1 MNILVSRLRFLGD
14 IILTTPLLN
23 GLRQAYPDAKITY
36 LAEEPYIRILDHHPD
51 VDTPLGFARG
61 NTAQAWGIIRHLL
74 TRRFDIAID
83 LFGNPRSALL
93 TFLSRAKIRIGGDF
107 RMRKH
112 FYTHPISSPE
122 ANSSSIDFHLA
133 YLQPLDIEFKKR
145 NPYLAISKAEQQWA
159 KSYLHETGYNPD
171 KTIVGLHPGATWPA
185 KRWMPQRFAHLADR
199 LREQGHQVIFTM
211 GPNEES
217 ILKEVFKHS
226 TETFT
231 HPELL
236 TLRQLAALISML
248 TAYVSNDCGPMH
260 IGPAVN
266 TPTVGIFGPGE
277 PHIWF
282 PYSSDN
288 GHQLV
293 YHRLD
298 CSQCHQDLC
307 EKMDCMKAIT
317 VQNVLDKISVALNTG
332 KTL

>member
-23 GLRQAYPDAKITY
+23 GLRQAYPEAHITY
-36 LAEEPYIRILDHHPD
+36 LAEEPYIHILDHHPD
-51 VDTPLGFARG
+51 VDTLLGFARG
-61 NTAQAWGIIRHLL
+61 NTAQEWGIIRHLL

-93 TFLSRAKIRIGGDF
+93 TFLSRAKTRIGGDF

-112 FYTHPISSPE
+112 FYTRSISLPDT
-122 ANSSSIDFHLA
+122 NISSIDFHLA

-145 NPYLAISKAEQQWA
+145 NPYLTISEAEQQWA
-159 KSYLHETGYNPD
+159 NTYLQEKKIHLD
-171 KTIVGLHPGATWPA
+171 KTIIGLHPGATWPA
-185 KRWMPQRFAHLADR
+185 KRWMPQRFAQLADR
-199 LREQGHQVIFTM
+199 LTDRGYQVIFTM
-211 GPNEES
+211 GPNEQS
-217 ILKEVFKHS
+217 LLKEVFKY
-226 TETFT
+226 TTKTFT
-231 HPELL
+231 PPELL
-236 TLRQLAALISML
+236 TLRQLTALISL
-248 TAYVSNDCGPMH
+248 FHVYVSNDCGPMH

-282 PYSSDN
+282 PYSPDN

-293 YHRLD
+293 YHQID
-298 CSQCHQDLC
+298 CSQCHQDFC

-317 VQNVLDKISVALNTG
+317 VQNVLDRISVALNRG
-332 KTL
+332 KTK